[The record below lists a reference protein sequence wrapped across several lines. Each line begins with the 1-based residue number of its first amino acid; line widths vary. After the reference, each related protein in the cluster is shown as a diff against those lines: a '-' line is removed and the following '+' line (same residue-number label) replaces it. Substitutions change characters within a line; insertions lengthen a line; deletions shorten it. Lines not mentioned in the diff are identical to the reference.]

1 MKWEILD
8 QVLIDFYQTGA
19 SRKLRL
25 PEGIARRFV
34 ERVNRIDAAKNINDL
49 RIPPS
54 MRFESLKSR
63 TDHFSIRLNDQYRL
77 IFRIAF
83 EDDEKLTGT
92 VTILEISKH
101 YE

>member
-1 MKWEILD
+1 MKWELLD
-8 QVLIDFYQTGA
+8 QPLIDLYEKGT

-34 ERVNRIDAAKNINDL
+34 ERVNRINAAKDINDL

-54 MRFESLKSR
+54 MRFESLKGR
-63 TDHFSIRLNDQYRL
+63 ANHFSIRLNDQYRR

-83 EDDEKLTGT
+83 EDEEKLTGT